1 MQEKNDFCSEKSFFY
16 RPIVPEEYF
25 TPFVIVLPVTLLGHG
40 SKGNGP
46 D

>member
-25 TPFVIVLPVTLLGHG
+25 SVLVIVLSVTILGHG
-40 SKGNGP
+40 SRGNGR